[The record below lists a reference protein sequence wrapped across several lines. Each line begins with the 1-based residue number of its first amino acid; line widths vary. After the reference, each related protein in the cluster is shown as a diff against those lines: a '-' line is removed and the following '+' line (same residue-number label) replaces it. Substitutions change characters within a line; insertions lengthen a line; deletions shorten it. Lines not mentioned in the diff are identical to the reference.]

1 MAPNMIS
8 LKDFNA
14 LGARAEMAYK
24 EHLLFDMPI
33 EPRTIHVEAKIVRQ
47 IIKAAKTR
55 IGKELI
61 PHIKSLKADMKGVK
75 EADVSPELLFK
86 LMGAAM
92 PVLFPETNP
101 ESQQRN
107 LRR

>member
-1 MAPNMIS
+1 MIS

-24 EHLLFDMPI
+24 GHLLLDMPI

-47 IIKAAKTR
+47 IMKAAKPR
-55 IGKELI
+55 IGKELT

-75 EADVSPELLFK
+75 EADISPELLFK

-92 PVLFPETNP
+92 PVLFPESNP
-101 ESQQRN
+101 ESRSSAP
-107 LRR
+107 RR